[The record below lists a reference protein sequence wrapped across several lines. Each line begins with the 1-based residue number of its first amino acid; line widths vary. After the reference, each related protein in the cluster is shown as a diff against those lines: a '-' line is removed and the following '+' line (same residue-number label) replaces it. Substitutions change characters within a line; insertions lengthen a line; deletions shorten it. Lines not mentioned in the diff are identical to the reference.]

1 MLAWLVYFITDKQ
14 SGDYVMKNQF
24 KNNIT
29 KLNTPFTRQRELEQS
44 SEQAYRYRVHMRRAK
59 VILGIF
65 IVLFLI
71 LAIQI
76 IGTKRELGKVNHNI
90 AKANVTLTNKKATN
104 TKLKKQVKKMH
115 NPSYL
120 QELVREKYN
129 YAKDGETI
137 YNFVK

>member
-1 MLAWLVYFITDKQ
+1 
-14 SGDYVMKNQF
+14 MKNRLQ
-24 KNNIT
+24 NNIT
-29 KLNTPFTRQRELEQS
+29 KINTPFARQRDREQN
-44 SEQAYRYRVHMRRAK
+44 SEKAYRLRVHVRRAK
-59 VILGIF
+59 LICSVF
-65 IVLFLI
+65 VVLFLI

-76 IGTKRELGKVNHNI
+76 IGTKRDLAKVNQNI
-90 AKANVTLTNKKATN
+90 DKANTTLAQKKNTN

-115 NPSYL
+115 DPDYL

>member
-1 MLAWLVYFITDKQ
+1 
-14 SGDYVMKNQF
+14 
-24 KNNIT
+24 
-29 KLNTPFTRQRELEQS
+29 
-44 SEQAYRYRVHMRRAK
+44 MRRAK

>member
-1 MLAWLVYFITDKQ
+1 MVYFITDKQ

-44 SEQAYRYRVHMRRAK
+44 SEQAYRYQVHMRRAK
-59 VILGIF
+59 VILAIF

>member
-1 MLAWLVYFITDKQ
+1 
-14 SGDYVMKNQF
+14 MKNGL

-29 KLNTPFTRQRELEQS
+29 KLNTPFSRQRELEQS
-44 SEQAYRYRVHMRRAK
+44 SEKSYRYRVHMRRAK
-59 VILGIF
+59 VILGVF
-65 IVLFLI
+65 IVFFLI

-76 IGTKRELGKVNHNI
+76 IGTKRELGKVNQQT
-90 AKANVTLTNKKATN
+90 AKANVTLTNRKATN
-104 TKLKKQVKKMH
+104 KKLKKQVKKLH

>member
-1 MLAWLVYFITDKQ
+1 
-14 SGDYVMKNQF
+14 MKNQL

-29 KLNTPFTRQRELEQS
+29 KINTPFARHREQEITN
-44 SEQAYRYRVHMRRAK
+44 EKEYRFQVHMRRAK
-59 VILGIF
+59 IILGIF
-65 IVLFLI
+65 VVCFLV

-76 IGTKRELGKVNHNI
+76 IGAKRELGRVNRNI
-90 AKANVTLTNKKATN
+90 SKANVTLSQKKATN
-104 TKLKKQVKKMH
+104 KKLKKQVKKLH

-137 YNFVK
+137 YHFVK

>member
-1 MLAWLVYFITDKQ
+1 
-14 SGDYVMKNQF
+14 MKNKF

-29 KLNTPFTRQRELEQS
+29 KINTPFARQRDREQN
-44 SEQAYRYRVHMRRAK
+44 SEKAYRYRVHMRRAK
-59 VILGIF
+59 VILGVF
-65 IVLFLI
+65 VVLFLI

-76 IGTKRELGKVNHNI
+76 IGTKHELAKVNQNI
-90 AKANVTLTNKKATN
+90 GKANTTLAQKKATN
-104 TKLKKQVKKMH
+104 RKLKKQVKKMH
-115 NPSYL
+115 DPSYL